1 MSNESFEEMAFRERR
16 RSFLLELWHFLLE
29 TKKWWLFP
37 VLTALLLLGMLM
49 WMSSSAAAPFIYT
62 LF

>member
-1 MSNESFEEMAFRERR
+1 MTNENFEEIAS
-16 RSFLLELWHFLLE
+16 RSNRPFLLELWHFLLE

-37 VLTALLLLGMLM
+37 MLVALLLLGMLM

>member
-1 MSNESFEEMAFRERR
+1 MSNENFEEMAFRERQ
-16 RSFLLELWHFLLE
+16 RSFVLELWHFLLE

-37 VLTALLLLGMLM
+37 VLAALLLLGMLM